1 MKRIQVKNATKLFTD
16 EMLIYS
22 LSDFSFNKPIQVK
35 FILFLVGLFVI
46 WALPLMIIFRIFN
59 PPMVIL
65 YLGPVIGGAVLFSG
79 PYFGGKTFIS
89 WAKCFI
95 KYIFSDKRY
104 YDGKGR
110 KQLSKARINH
120 VYVVSR
126 EKDFKKLRKMI
137 EKEQLNVQ

>member
-1 MKRIQVKNATKLFTD
+1 MRRIQVKNATKLFTD

-35 FILFLVGLFVI
+35 FILFLFGLFII

-65 YLGPVIGGAVLFSG
+65 YLGPVVGGAALFSG

-95 KYIFSDKRY
+95 KYIFSPKRY
-104 YDGKGR
+104 YDGHGR
-110 KQLSKARINH
+110 RQLTKAKINH

-126 EKDFKKLRKMI
+126 EEDFEKLRKMI
-137 EKEQLNVQ
+137 EEENSHE

>member
-35 FILFLVGLFVI
+35 FILFLVGLFII
-46 WALPLMIIFRIFN
+46 WALPLMIIFKIFN

-65 YLGPVIGGAVLFSG
+65 YFGPVVGGAALFSG
-79 PYFGGKTFIS
+79 PYFGGHGRRQLTK
-89 WAKCFI
+89 AK
-95 KYIFSDKRY
+95 
-104 YDGKGR
+104 
-110 KQLSKARINH
+110 INH

-126 EKDFKKLRKMI
+126 EKDFKKLREMI
-137 EKEQLNVQ
+137 EEEASHE